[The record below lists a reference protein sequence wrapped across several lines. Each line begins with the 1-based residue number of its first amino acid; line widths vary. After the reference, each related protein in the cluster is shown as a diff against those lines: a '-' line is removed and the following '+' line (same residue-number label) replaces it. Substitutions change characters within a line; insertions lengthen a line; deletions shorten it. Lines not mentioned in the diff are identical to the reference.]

1 MKHSLPP
8 PGGDLSFENIFLNT
22 FGVFI
27 GRYVNMAPCIFTFF
41 NILWPRLRA
50 MSCWSFYLQ
59 YLGDV
64 CHEQMLSGW
73 SLHEGSLLIRCGMRK
88 KVVSRWRVELNQENE
103 KWLIFAIK
111 RRNVISWTPKNTIK
125 MEARHLRSVIV
136 NLKIRRTL
144 QAVLTTVVG
153 TDGVRSTY
161 GMELACCSV
170 FSAWDHALQRPT
182 QRRGNIKLEERTWP
196 LTVDL
201 SLWDQDPHRIRF
213 WNWCLSV
220 DPTGRKGIVY

>member
-27 GRYVNMAPCIFTFF
+27 GQYVNMAPYIFTFF

-111 RRNVISWTPKNTIK
+111 CRNVISWTPKNTIK

-136 NLKIRRTL
+136 NLKIRRTFTSCAYHSGWDRWCEVNTWHGACML
-144 QAVLTTVVG
+144 LCVLCLGSCSTETYTAERKYKIRG
-153 TDGVRSTY
+153 ENMATFSRFKSLGPRST
-161 GMELACCSV
+161 
-170 FSAWDHALQRPT
+170 
-182 QRRGNIKLEERTWP
+182 
-196 LTVDL
+196 
-201 SLWDQDPHRIRF
+201 
-213 WNWCLSV
+213 
-220 DPTGRKGIVY
+220 